1 MKNRL
6 ILTMLVG
13 ATALVFAPLPATA
26 DTVRQ
31 VDPKQ
36 KKVVNATQIS
46 PSEWSEAAEKLI
58 SNLLSSDVL
67 ARIENPPAIMAISR
81 VRNDTTMQIDIDSLT
96 KKIRVALNQSGKILT
111 TTTVG
116 LGGKAEDPLAKEA
129 AEYAQFMGGEKQE
142 TRMPDFTLSGK
153 IQESRVKQGRETLI
167 TYTFQLSL
175 TDVKSGLAV
184 WEAEEAIAKTS
195 KKGVVGW

>member
-1 MKNRL
+1 MKTRL
-6 ILTMLVG
+6 ILSLLVG
-13 ATALVFAPLPATA
+13 ATALVFAPLPARA

-175 TDVKSGLAV
+175 TDVRSGLAI

-195 KKGVVGW
+195 RKGGVSW

>member
-1 MKNRL
+1 MKTRL
-6 ILTMLVG
+6 ILSMLVG
-13 ATALVFAPLPATA
+13 ATALVFAPLPARA

-175 TDVKSGLAV
+175 TDVRSGLAI

-195 KKGVVGW
+195 RKGGISW

>member
-1 MKNRL
+1 MKTRL
-6 ILTMLVG
+6 ILSMLVG
-13 ATALVFAPLPATA
+13 ATALVFAPLPARA

-175 TDVKSGLAV
+175 TDVRSGLAI

-195 KKGVVGW
+195 RKGGVSW